1 MKFAGIVILTAGL
14 VFAIFSLFMDTTV
27 AVAARDYGYGVSSPD
42 MRISNIDLISKRQS
56 YLIFSGILSVVG
68 AILVGFSSISK
79 AAQREES
86 LPSPVVEASNSI
98 PSGATS
104 VSVSICPKC
113 RYMGAGD
120 APSCN
125 RCGETFPV

>member
-1 MKFAGIVILTAGL
+1 MKFAGIVILTIGL
-14 VFAIFSLFMDTTV
+14 LLAIFSLFMDTTV
-27 AVAARDYGYGVSSPD
+27 AVAARDYGYGVSSPN
-42 MRISNIDLISKRQS
+42 MRVSNIDLISKRQS
-56 YLIFSGILSVVG
+56 YLNFSGILSVVG

-79 AAQREES
+79 AQREKPV
-86 LPSPVVEASNSI
+86 PSPVVDVVDNI
-98 PSGATS
+98 PSGPTS

-125 RCGETFPV
+125 RCGESFPA